1 MGGRGAFVGEGE
13 PRFAAF
19 GVFKEVAVGVCFDAE
34 GEDEVANRN
43 RAGAVFLEEAMVF
56 LLCDDFHGFETD
68 DSVDLLL
75 DAVVPAVP
83 VRGLEVG

>member
-1 MGGRGAFVGEGE
+1 MGGCGAFVGEGE

-19 GVFKEVAVGVCFDAE
+19 GVFKEVAVGVRFDAE
-34 GEDEVANRN
+34 GEDEVANRD
-43 RAGAVFLEEAMVF
+43 RAGAVLSAEAKVF
-56 LLCDDFHGFETD
+56 LLCDDFHGIETD

-75 DAVVPAVP
+75 DAAVPPVP